1 MEDNMLNLTIKN
13 IFYKKTRSILT
24 ILGIVIAM
32 QLYIVLSGV
41 MNAYD
46 KDMQKQVASM
56 AGKIFV
62 QAKTEGNASMLPMQN
77 VINESDANKI
87 EELDGIDINNTT
99 KILYNEVIAA
109 LAPNMPPAVF
119 VSGVE
124 EGKERTYFG
133 NVEVK
138 GKNTLSN
145 ANDVI
150 LGASAAMWAS
160 QEHNAKLNDTFTLKD
175 REFKIVGILPSINT
189 AIDSSII
196 MPLKTAQEL
205 YNKEGN
211 VNAIMITVS
220 HADKVDAIAKNINK
234 SNNKVI
240 ASTSKEMQKAADE
253 MLKGQRG
260 FFAMINGTI
269 IFVAIFMVMIIM
281 IMAIH
286 ERKKEIGTLKAIG
299 ASYHKILFMVMSEST
314 ILSVIGGVIA
324 LPVSII
330 FSWVVSGRSSD
341 IDTLLTFNDPKNWP
355 MILIVTIIIGIIS
368 GILPALSARKVNPLE
383 SIRYE

>member
-1 MEDNMLNLTIKN
+1 MLNLTIKN

-24 ILGIVIAM
+24 IMGIVIAM
-32 QLYIVLSGV
+32 QLYIVLTGV

-56 AGKIFV
+56 AGKVFV
-62 QAKTEGNASMLPMQN
+62 QAKTEGIASMLPMQN
-77 VINESDANKI
+77 VINETDADEIKK
-87 EELDGIDINNTT
+87 LDGIDINNTT
-99 KILYNEVIAA
+99 KILYNEVIPAM
-109 LAPNMPPAVF
+109 APNMPPSIF
-119 VSGVE
+119 VVGVE
-124 EGKERTYFG
+124 QGKESTYFG
-133 NVEVK
+133 NVEVE
-138 GKNTLSN
+138 GKNTTTN
-145 ANDVI
+145 TNDVI
-150 LGASAAMWAS
+150 LGASAASWALS
-160 QEHNAKLNDTFTLKD
+160 EHKAKLNDTFKLNGK
-175 REFKIVGILPSINT
+175 EFRIVGILPSIN
-189 AIDSSII
+189 ISVDSSII
-196 MPLKTAQEL
+196 MPIKTVQDL
-205 YNKEGN
+205 YNKN
-211 VNAIMITVS
+211 NVVNAIMITAT
-220 HADKVDAIAKNINK
+220 HADKVEDLAKEINK
-234 SNNKVI
+234 SNDKVI
-240 ASTSKEMQKAADE
+240 ASTSKEVQKSADE

-368 GILPALSARKVNPLE
+368 GILPALSARRVNPLE